1 MVSEPPLISNAL
13 SNSSIRFRSVTSLFK
28 SFSSFY
34 FLYQSQN
41 LNHVKRLVEA
51 QVTKEITIAMIITT
65 IVDVN
70 MMVGIAVDLKS
81 IRLTAKNVN
90 ARETNPD
97 PDPLNLHVQK
107 PVEMNVIKEITI
119 AMMITTIVDVI
130 MMVGIVV
137 VLKSIRL
144 TAKNVNASNEKLA

>member
-1 MVSEPPLISNAL
+1 MKVDIVLVPALRISG
-13 SNSSIRFRSVTSLFK
+13 
-28 SFSSFY
+28 
-34 FLYQSQN
+34 
-41 LNHVKRLVEA
+41 
-51 QVTKEITIAMIITT
+51 KEINGVMMITT

-90 ARETNPD
+90 ARETSPNPN
-97 PDPLNLHVQK
+97 PNPLHLPVQR
-107 PVEMNVIKEITI
+107 PVEMSVIKEMTI

-130 MMVGIVV
+130 MMVVIVV

>member
-1 MVSEPPLISNAL
+1 M
-13 SNSSIRFRSVTSLFK
+13 
-28 SFSSFY
+28 
-34 FLYQSQN
+34 
-41 LNHVKRLVEA
+41 EA
-51 QVTKEITIAMIITT
+51 QVIKEITIAMMITT

-107 PVEMNVIKEITI
+107 PVEMSVIKEITI

-144 TAKNVNASNEKLA
+144 TAKNVNASNEKLAS